1 MTGPFKEIL
10 ETLRDVQGLII
21 ATAWGFWEWRR
32 RKGQAAR
39 DRVETID
46 FLVES
51 VETLSRKY
59 DELLNGNNALKA
71 EIAALKNQLR
81 EKDELVLRL
90 QSRIVELE
98 KHQQYE
104 KE

>member
-10 ETLRDVQGLII
+10 EILRDVQGLII
-21 ATAWGFWEWRR
+21 ASAWALWEWRK

-81 EKDELVLRL
+81 EKDELVLKL

-98 KHQQYE
+98 KHQQHE
-104 KE
+104 K